1 MHIIALFEEY
11 AVYNQIRTVNA
22 NRFIALKEGNNV
34 VECMIDK
41 DITGQRRSR
50 FLTCFLF
57 WKKESAIKL
66 LFFDAVVILY
76 LMAK

>member
-1 MHIIALFEEY
+1 MHIITLFEEY

-41 DITGQRRSR
+41 DI
-50 FLTCFLF
+50 FYN
-57 WKKESAIKL
+57 L
-66 LFFDAVVILY
+66 LILG
-76 LMAK
+76 MQEFRV